1 MFFNRRIADNNNV
14 LNVYK
19 SAIGLLW
26 VTKNTEV
33 DNEYIITNLLYFQLK
48 TNPNNVYSA
57 QRKLKETQTLF
68 IDQSIQQII
77 YLMIIQTKLIEN

>member
-19 SAIGLLW
+19 LAIGLLW